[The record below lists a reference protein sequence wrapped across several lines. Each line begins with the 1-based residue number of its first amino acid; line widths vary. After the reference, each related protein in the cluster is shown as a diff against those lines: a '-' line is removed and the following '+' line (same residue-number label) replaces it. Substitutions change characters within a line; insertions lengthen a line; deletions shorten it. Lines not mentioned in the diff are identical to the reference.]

1 MFVCPKSLMFV
12 PVMRIALTV
21 TCVVLVFLIVTVWI
35 ADVEPTSVFGKL
47 TFRGLNCKAIEP
59 AAGVRRIR
67 ESGGAIASCGWN
79 GAPVPG
85 ARAKREVVF
94 NVGLFARFKRAIA
107 VFVGAGP
114 LAGVVRAKR
123 LPHGVESPAVPPPE
137 LMQTEMISARLM
149 ISAVGTVMPGGTF
162 RPGVVPVVELT
173 NSEPTLKAAA
183 RSEAS
188 VVADPTAE
196 GELMNEA
203 RAETAAT
210 VVSSLIETKV
220 LGVREEH
227 GPATAIMDR
236 LGLL

>member
-1 MFVCPKSLMFV
+1 MP
-12 PVMRIALTV
+12 IALTV
-21 TCVVLVFLIVTVWI
+21 TCVVPLFLIETVWI
-35 ADVEPTSVFGKL
+35 ADVELTSVDGKVTL
-47 TFRGLNCKAIEP
+47 RGLNCKDIEP
-59 AAGVRRIR
+59 VAGARRIR
-67 ESGGAIASCGWN
+67 KSGGAVASCGWN
-79 GAPVPG
+79 GAPIPG
-85 ARAKREVVF
+85 PRAKREVVF
-94 NVGLFARFKRAIA
+94 NVGLFARFKRAI
-107 VFVGAGP
+107 VVLVGAGP

-137 LMQTEMISARLM
+137 LMQTERISAKLM

-162 RPGVVPVVELT
+162 KPGVVPVVELT
-173 NSEPTLKAAA
+173 NSEATLKAAA
-183 RSEAS
+183 RSDAS

-220 LGVREEH
+220 LGVSEEH
-227 GPATAIMDR
+227 GPTTAIMDR